1 MVKFHDPLFCFKC
14 VFCAPIGNER
24 ISFSCSVTGDK
35 DTEETAKFI
44 RMIDKFFDTL
54 NVSNLVCGK
63 HKRKSFQSPYIS
75 SKDFRLKV
83 NSVL

>member
-1 MVKFHDPLFCFKC
+1 MS
-14 VFCAPIGNER
+14 E
-24 ISFSCSVTGDK
+24 SVSHALEFTGDK

-54 NVSNLVCGK
+54 NVSNLVCRK